1 MQSPVLSVD
10 SWLSKQLGLVAYNVL
25 GPARC
30 IVASDIP
37 PSGAF
42 ISAKVKSDQQ
52 VDLDHLQALGFRVI
66 TVNVLLFCKA
76 LSAPCAVDNTRARF
90 ASSADESAIRK
101 IARES
106 FSHDRF
112 HADRKIQGSTADAI
126 KEQWV
131 TNYFHGQRGDALFVV
146 EHATLV
152 VGFLLAIDS
161 KKSGFI
167 IDLIAIDKAFQGR
180 GLARSLIAFAYDFF
194 SNKNSAVG
202 ITVGT
207 QVSNTQSL
215 RLYQKS
221 GFEVASTNYMLHLH
235 RT

>member
-1 MQSPVLSVD
+1 M
-10 SWLSKQLGLVAYNVL
+10 
-25 GPARC
+25 
-30 IVASDIP
+30 I
-37 PSGAF
+37 
-42 ISAKVKSDQQ
+42 
-52 VDLDHLQALGFRVI
+52 
-66 TVNVLLFCKA
+66 
-76 LSAPCAVDNTRARF
+76 
-90 ASSADESAIRK
+90 
-101 IARES
+101 
-106 FSHDRF
+106 
-112 HADRKIQGSTADAI
+112 
-126 KEQWV
+126 
-131 TNYFHGQRGDALFVV
+131 NYFHGQRGDALFVV

-194 SNKNSAVG
+194 SSKNSAVG

-207 QVSNTQSL
+207 QVSNTRSL

-221 GFEVASTNYMLHLH
+221 GFEFASTNYMLHLH